1 MNRLEIKL
9 KLYDAFKQNKAKGA
23 VYKLM
28 SQYED
33 EWEKINRPTPQEQDE
48 FIELS
53 REYNKYMRRNK
64 EID

>member
-9 KLYDAFKQNKAKGA
+9 KLYDAFKQNKVKSA